1 MADLDC
7 KKPKPCEPDEQPKEI
22 YPPPTEPFEQ
32 CVGAYTWN
40 WDGTRL
46 RRYEGVKIP
55 DGTYSQITFLDG
67 CIVDAG
73 TCPEPIY
80 TPPYCSPNPTPCQ
93 DGGSSTGG
101 TPSISPSADNSLKY
115 LGNGL
120 FARTYIQSA
129 PNSAIYV
136 TGVGTVDSP
145 YVLNVNLSGTEGLK
159 TLVGRRGVQV
169 EPNGNMA
176 YVGLEELYSV
186 NRTNIDGNDELV
198 VDRYGRIIEVNKRD
212 GGLVRAGAGL
222 TSHDDAGVL
231 VIEHTQYPFDTP
243 LTVGAFDLTFNETG
257 HLTNETRTINISSGT
272 YNLGAYN
279 VGINSFGSIT
289 SINQRDDVLP
299 SGGSFTTA
307 DGQTFNYDIT
317 GRLVG
322 QAGSS
327 GGSASNPP
335 PPIRGAYKINFER
348 TPQGNVVLGVVDTY
362 GDDITCVFQSG
373 SVLIALPNWISSDSQ
388 VLVKNASN
396 YLLSGKALTVVPN
409 GANPFT
415 LTLRG

>member
-7 KKPKPCEPDEQPKEI
+7 KKPKPCIPDEPEKEI
-22 YPPPTEPFEQ
+22 YPPATEPFEQ

-93 DGGSSTGG
+93 DGQTGG
-101 TPSISPSADNSLKY
+101 DTAPISPSADNSLKY

-129 PNSAIYV
+129 PNSAISI
-136 TGVGTVDSP
+136 TGVGTVENP
-145 YVLNVNLSGTEGLK
+145 YVLNANLSGSGGLK

-169 EPNGNMA
+169 EQNVGMA
-176 YVGLEELYSV
+176 YVGLEEIFS
-186 NRTNIDGNDELV
+186 TNKTLVDGNDELAL
-198 VDRYGRIIEVNKRD
+198 DRYGRIIEVIKRD

-222 TSHDDAGVL
+222 TSHDDSGVL
-231 VIEHTQYPFDTP
+231 VIEHTQYPFNTP

-257 HLTNETRTINISSGT
+257 HLTNKTRNITISSGT
-272 YNLGAYN
+272 YNLGAYD

-289 SINQRDDVLP
+289 SITQRNDVLS

-317 GRLVG
+317 GRII
-322 QAGSS
+322 GSS
-327 GGSASNPP
+327 SSGSVDTKPL
-335 PPIRGAYKINFER
+335 PIRGMYRIILSSEGLEVEN
-348 TPQGNVVLGVVDTY
+348 Y
-362 GDDITCVFQSG
+362 GDDLEIMTQNG
-373 SVLIALPNWISSDSQ
+373 TVLITLPEWITSNSQ
-388 VLVKNASN
+388 VLIKGAV
-396 YLLSGKALTVVPN
+396 SGAIN
-409 GANPFT
+409 GRIATINPRFSNPFT

>member
-7 KKPKPCEPDEQPKEI
+7 KKPKPCVPDEPEKEI
-22 YPPPTEPFEQ
+22 YPPATEPFEQ

-93 DGGSSTGG
+93 DGQTGG
-101 TPSISPSADNSLKY
+101 DTAPISPNADNSLKY

-129 PNSAIYV
+129 SNSAISI
-136 TGVGTVDSP
+136 TGVGTVENP
-145 YVLNVNLSGTEGLK
+145 YILNADLSGTGGLK

-169 EPNGNMA
+169 EPNGSMA
-176 YVGLEELYSV
+176 YVELEEIYSL

-198 VDRYGRIIEVNKRD
+198 VDKYGRVIEVNKRE

-231 VIEHTQYPFDTP
+231 VIEHQQYPINSP
-243 LTVGAFDLTFNETG
+243 MTVGAFDLTFNETG
-257 HLTNETRTINISSGT
+257 HLTNEERKINISSGT
-272 YNLGAYN
+272 YNLGAYD

-289 SINQRDDVLP
+289 SITQRDDVLS
-299 SGGSFTTA
+299 SGGSFTSA
-307 DGQTFNYDIT
+307 DGKSFNYDIT
-317 GRLVG
+317 GRII
-322 QAGSS
+322 GSS
-327 GGSASNPP
+327 SSGSVDTKPM
-335 PPIRGAYKINFER
+335 PIRGIYRITLSSEGLEVEN
-348 TPQGNVVLGVVDTY
+348 Y
-362 GDDITCVFQSG
+362 GDDLEIMTQNG
-373 SVLIALPNWISSDSQ
+373 TVLITLPEWITSNSQ
-388 VLVKNASN
+388 VLIKGAV
-396 YLLSGKALTVVPN
+396 SGAINGRIATVNPRFS
-409 GANPFT
+409 NPFT

>member
-7 KKPKPCEPDEQPKEI
+7 NKPKPCIPDEPEKEI
-22 YPPPTEPFEQ
+22 YPPATEPFEQ

-93 DGGSSTGG
+93 DGQTGG
-101 TPSISPSADNSLKY
+101 DGSPSPISPSADNSLKY

-136 TGVGTVDSP
+136 TGVGTVDDP
-145 YVLNVNLSGTEGLK
+145 YVLNANLSGTGGLK
-159 TLVGRRGVQV
+159 TLIGRRGVQV
-169 EPNGNMA
+169 EPNGDMA
-176 YVGLEELYSV
+176 YVGLEEIFST
-186 NRTNIDGNDELV
+186 NRTLVDGNDELAL
-198 VDRYGRIIEVNKRD
+198 DRYGRIIEVIKRD

-222 TSHDDAGVL
+222 TSHDEAGVL
-231 VIEHTQYPFDTP
+231 VIEHQQYPINSP
-243 LTVGAFDLTFNETG
+243 MTVGAFDLTFNETG
-257 HLTNETRTINISSGT
+257 HLTNETRRINITSGT
-272 YNLGAYN
+272 YNLGAYD

-289 SINQRDDVLP
+289 SITQRDDVLS
-299 SGGSFTTA
+299 SGGSFTSA
-307 DGQTFNYDIT
+307 DGKTFNYDIT
-317 GRLVG
+317 GRII
-322 QAGSS
+322 GSS
-327 GGSASNPP
+327 SSGSVDTKPL
-335 PPIRGAYKINFER
+335 PIRGMYRITLSSE
-348 TPQGNVVLGVVDTY
+348 GLEVDTY
-362 GDDITCVFQSG
+362 GDDLTIQSLNG
-373 SVLIALPNWISSDSQ
+373 TVIIALPNWLTDLNNQ
-388 VLVKNASN
+388 VLVKGANSFN
-396 YLLSGKALTVVPN
+396 FSGNALTVNPRFS
-409 GANPFT
+409 NPFT